1 MTRAYVRVSTKKQ
14 EEGLSLQ
21 AQVQRIKAAVNG
33 QPLKIYQDVASGRYL
48 KRRPQLLQ
56 LLVDM
61 KKGDKVVV
69 VRLDRIARS
78 TKDLADMV
86 MRFKEQ
92 GVSFSSLSD
101 SFNLEIPT
109 GEFLV
114 TILGAVAQLESQ
126 MNGQRVHEACQI
138 AKENGRILGSL
149 PYGVKLD
156 DSGKRIPDEAEIRVV
171 KTMRRLRRKKLGYDR
186 VARELNRQGYVPR
199 RGEKFYGS
207 VVNGILKNLNGKRR
221 R

>member
-1 MTRAYVRVSTKKQ
+1 MTRAYLRVSTKKQ
-14 EEGLSLQ
+14 EAGLSLQ
-21 AQVQRIKAAVNG
+21 AQLERIKASVNG
-33 QPLKIYQDVASGRYL
+33 DSLKVYQDVASGRYL

-56 LLVDM
+56 LLEDVE
-61 KKGDKVVV
+61 KGDKVVV

-78 TKDLADMV
+78 TRDLADMV
-86 MRFKEQ
+86 MKFKER
-92 GVSFSSLSD
+92 GVNFSSLSD

-138 AKENGRILGSL
+138 AKENGRVLGSL

-156 DSGKRIPDEAEIRVV
+156 DSGKRIPDEAELEVV
-171 KTMRRLRRKKLGYDR
+171 KAMRGLRRKKLGYDR
-186 VARELNRQGYVPR
+186 IARELNRRGYIPR

-207 VVNGILKNLNGKRR
+207 VVNGVLRR
-221 R
+221 S